1 MALRHPPVLIAFDA
15 GSVAGARVARGIG
28 ARRLQSFARVVL
40 TPGAL
45 VPSPHEPN
53 LRRADEVGA
62 ALAQVART
70 LAAPGARVRALLP
83 DGIARVALLAA
94 DDATVDPAEYVRYR
108 LAPGLPYPAREAVV
122 QAERV
127 GDGRVLAAVASR
139 TVIAEYEQALESAGL
154 GPTSVDLT
162 PLAALAA
169 LGEDARGASASALI
183 VLGDAAY
190 SLAFQVGRRLRVV
203 RNRRRDATGDEAAR
217 LAREVL
223 RAARLA
229 DCVDPVRVRLVGSGA
244 SALAREMAAEG
255 ALSEPGWQL
264 DAGVLPVP
272 AADLAWLGSALA

>member
-1 MALRHPPVLIAFDA
+1 MSLRQPAVLVAFDA
-15 GSVAGARVARGIG
+15 GSVAGARVARGLG
-28 ARRLQSFARVVL
+28 ARRLQSFAQVAL

-53 LRRADEVGA
+53 LQRTDEVA
-62 ALAQVART
+62 AAIAQVVRT

-83 DGIARVALLAA
+83 DGIARVALLEANDGA
-94 DDATVDPAEYVRYR
+94 LDPAEYARYR

-127 GDGRVLAAVASR
+127 GDGRVLAAVAWR
-139 TVIAEYEQALESAGL
+139 TVIAEYEQALASAGL
-154 GPTSVDLT
+154 GPASIDLT

-169 LGEDARGASASALI
+169 LADDARGPAASALI

-190 SLAFQVGRRLRVV
+190 SLALHVGRRLRVV
-203 RNRRRDATGDEAAR
+203 RSRRRDRAGGEAAR
-217 LAREVL
+217 LAREVE

-229 DCVDPVRVRLVGSGA
+229 EHADPVRVRLVGSGA

-255 ALSEPGWQL
+255 ALAEPGWRL
-264 DAGVLPVP
+264 DAGALPLP
-272 AADLAWLGSALA
+272 AAELAWLGSALA